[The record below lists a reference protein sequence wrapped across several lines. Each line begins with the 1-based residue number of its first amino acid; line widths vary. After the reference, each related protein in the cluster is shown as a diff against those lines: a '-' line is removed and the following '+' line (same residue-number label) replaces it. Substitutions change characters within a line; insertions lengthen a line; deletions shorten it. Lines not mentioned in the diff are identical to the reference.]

1 MSDSMTKTTA
11 PAKSADIGRGYIGLT
26 PRATTLSDESY
37 LEYVQT
43 FRKMITQDMFPIVE
57 SVGEAQYEAW
67 KAEHKPNANTDD
79 LDDIK
84 REFRKA
90 PVTLAWQRFLRSQQ
104 EMLWRRTRDSF
115 VRNGKEILKKIQT
128 AESQGPGKLIYSD
141 DFKVPA
147 YTRQEIHL
155 QPGGFT
161 DDPLGGVVFHYGT
174 MVFYEGINDQD
185 ELYKEL
191 ADLTVLPEG
200 KCDRVLDVA
209 CAIGQGTMALK
220 ELYPDVEVT
229 GLDVGLPLIKYGH
242 YRAVERGL
250 DVTFTQGLAEDMP
263 YDDGHFDAILS
274 YLLYHEVAED
284 KIEEIVQEIYRV
296 LRPGGVFT
304 IFDFPNNY
312 GETLAPAYR
321 FLIDFDSRNN
331 CEPYSV
337 GFVHCDFLGIL
348 RRAGFEVSEGPKA
361 SNPFLQ
367 PILAK
372 KPL

>member
-1 MSDSMTKTTA
+1 
-11 PAKSADIGRGYIGLT
+11 
-26 PRATTLSDESY
+26 
-37 LEYVQT
+37 
-43 FRKMITQDMFPIVE
+43 
-57 SVGEAQYEAW
+57 
-67 KAEHKPNANTDD
+67 
-79 LDDIK
+79 
-84 REFRKA
+84 
-90 PVTLAWQRFLRSQQ
+90 
-104 EMLWRRTRDSF
+104 
-115 VRNGKEILKKIQT
+115 
-128 AESQGPGKLIYSD
+128 LIYSD

-191 ADLTVLPEG
+191 AELTVLPEG
-200 KCDRVLDVA
+200 KCDRILDVA

-274 YLLYHEVAED
+274 YLLYHERRSIGSCV
-284 KIEEIVQEIYRV
+284 
-296 LRPGGVFT
+296 
-304 IFDFPNNY
+304 
-312 GETLAPAYR
+312 
-321 FLIDFDSRNN
+321 
-331 CEPYSV
+331 
-337 GFVHCDFLGIL
+337 
-348 RRAGFEVSEGPKA
+348 RAGFLQSLIFRIIMAKHWRLLTGFLLILTPGITVSHIQSDLFIVIFLEYYGELVLKFLRDPRRRILFFSQSLPKNHSNCQGLSLTQEVYRTPMKGYQFFGKLYPPCE
-361 SNPFLQ
+361 
-367 PILAK
+367 
-372 KPL
+372 